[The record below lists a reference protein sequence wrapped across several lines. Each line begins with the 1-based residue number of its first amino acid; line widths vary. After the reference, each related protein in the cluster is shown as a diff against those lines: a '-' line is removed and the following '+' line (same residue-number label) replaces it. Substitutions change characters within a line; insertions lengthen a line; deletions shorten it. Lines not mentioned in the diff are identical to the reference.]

1 MLNGWVDQMVKDIES
16 ENNANNNN
24 TETKVELSADD
35 IEKVA
40 DKVIEKLNNNSFD
53 IETEE
58 TTNETGA
65 EETGAEESEE

>member
-1 MLNGWVDQMVKDIES
+1 MLNGWVDQMMKDIES
-16 ENNANNNN
+16 ENNTNNSN

-40 DKVIEKLNNNSFD
+40 DKVIEKKKKKNFD

>member
-1 MLNGWVDQMVKDIES
+1 MLNGWIDQMVKDIEA
-16 ENNANNNN
+16 ETITNN
-24 TETKVELSADD
+24 TETKVELSAED

-58 TTNETGA
+58 PTNETGA
-65 EETGAEESEE
+65 EETSAEESEE

>member
-1 MLNGWVDQMVKDIES
+1 MLNGWVDQMMKDIES
-16 ENNANNNN
+16 ENNTNNN
-24 TETKVELSADD
+24 TETKVELSTDD

>member
-16 ENNANNNN
+16 ENNTNNNN
-24 TETKVELSADD
+24 TGTKVELSTDD

>member
-1 MLNGWVDQMVKDIES
+1 MLNGWIDQMVKDIES
-16 ENNANNNN
+16 ENNTNN
-24 TETKVELSADD
+24 TETKVELSSDD

>member
-1 MLNGWVDQMVKDIES
+1 MLNGWVDQMVKDIEA
-16 ENNANNNN
+16 ENNTNNN

-65 EETGAEESEE
+65 EETGAEESEQ

>member
-1 MLNGWVDQMVKDIES
+1 MLNGWVDQMVKDIEA
-16 ENNANNNN
+16 ENNTNNN

>member
-1 MLNGWVDQMVKDIES
+1 MLNGWVDQMVKDIEA
-16 ENNANNNN
+16 ENNTNN

-53 IETEE
+53 IETAE

>member
-1 MLNGWVDQMVKDIES
+1 MLNGWVDQMVKDIEA
-16 ENNANNNN
+16 ENETIN
-24 TETKVELSADD
+24 TETKMELSADD

>member
-1 MLNGWVDQMVKDIES
+1 MLNGWIDQMVKDIEA
-16 ENNANNNN
+16 ENNTSN

>member
-16 ENNANNNN
+16 ENNTNNN

-40 DKVIEKLNNNSFD
+40 DKIIEKLNNNSFD

>member
-16 ENNANNNN
+16 ENNTNN
-24 TETKVELSADD
+24 TETKMELSADD

-58 TTNETGA
+58 TNETGA

>member
-16 ENNANNNN
+16 ENNTNNN

>member
-1 MLNGWVDQMVKDIES
+1 MLNGWVDQMMKDIES
-16 ENNANNNN
+16 ENNTNNN

-65 EETGAEESEE
+65 EETDAEESEE

>member
-16 ENNANNNN
+16 ENNTNNN

-53 IETEE
+53 IEAEE

>member
-1 MLNGWVDQMVKDIES
+1 MLNGWIDQMVKDIES
-16 ENNANNNN
+16 ENNTNNN
-24 TETKVELSADD
+24 TETKVELSSDD

>member
-1 MLNGWVDQMVKDIES
+1 MLNGWIDQMVKDIEA
-16 ENNANNNN
+16 ETITNN
-24 TETKVELSADD
+24 TESKVELSAED

-58 TTNETGA
+58 PTNETGA

>member
-1 MLNGWVDQMVKDIES
+1 MLNGWVDQMVKDIEA
-16 ENNANNNN
+16 ENNANN

-40 DKVIEKLNNNSFD
+40 DKVIKKLNNNSFD

-58 TTNETGA
+58 TTNETDA

>member
-1 MLNGWVDQMVKDIES
+1 MLNGWVDQMIKDIES
-16 ENNANNNN
+16 ENNTNNN

>member
-1 MLNGWVDQMVKDIES
+1 MLNGWVDQMMKDIES
-16 ENNANNNN
+16 ENNTNNN

-53 IETEE
+53 IKTEE
-58 TTNETGA
+58 TKNETGA

>member
-16 ENNANNNN
+16 ENNTNNN

-65 EETGAEESEE
+65 EETCSVVSEE

>member
-1 MLNGWVDQMVKDIES
+1 MLNGWVDQMMKDIES
-16 ENNANNNN
+16 ENNTNNN
-24 TETKVELSADD
+24 TETKVELSSDD

-58 TTNETGA
+58 TTDETGA

>member
-1 MLNGWVDQMVKDIES
+1 MLNGWVDQMMKDIES
-16 ENNANNNN
+16 ENNTNNN
-24 TETKVELSADD
+24 TETKMELSADD

>member
-1 MLNGWVDQMVKDIES
+1 MLNGWVDQMMKDIES
-16 ENNANNNN
+16 ENNSNTNN

>member
-16 ENNANNNN
+16 ENNTNNN
-24 TETKVELSADD
+24 TETKVELSTDD

>member
-1 MLNGWVDQMVKDIES
+1 MLNGWVDQMMKDIES
-16 ENNANNNN
+16 ENNSNNHN
-24 TETKVELSADD
+24 TETKVESSADD

>member
-16 ENNANNNN
+16 ENNTNNSN

>member
-1 MLNGWVDQMVKDIES
+1 MLNGWIDQMVKDIES
-16 ENNANNNN
+16 ENNTNNN

>member
-1 MLNGWVDQMVKDIES
+1 MLNGWVEQMVKDIEA
-16 ENNANNNN
+16 ENNTNN

-40 DKVIEKLNNNSFD
+40 DKVIKKLNNNSFD

>member
-1 MLNGWVDQMVKDIES
+1 MLNGWIDQMVKDIEAETS
-16 ENNANNNN
+16 TNN

-40 DKVIEKLNNNSFD
+40 DTVIKKLNNNSFD

-58 TTNETGA
+58 TNETGA

>member
-1 MLNGWVDQMVKDIES
+1 MLNGWVDQMVKDIEA
-16 ENNANNNN
+16 ENNINN

-40 DKVIEKLNNNSFD
+40 DKVIKKLNNNSFD

>member
-1 MLNGWVDQMVKDIES
+1 MLNGWVDQMMKDIES
-16 ENNANNNN
+16 ENNTNN